1 MCGIAGI
8 LKYNGQPPQEET
20 LKQMTGVMNHRGPNH
35 EGVWLDS
42 HIGLG
47 FRRLSVIDLRDG
59 NQPMTNEDRTLWIVF
74 NGEIYNYKT
83 LRDQL
88 KLKGHHFQTQS
99 DTEVIVHLF
108 EEYGKDCVHH
118 LRGMFSFAI
127 WDLKEQSLFAAR
139 DHFGIKPFYYYKDEN
154 NLLFASEIKS
164 ILAVQ
169 GVPRKLQY
177 QSLFSY
183 LTFQYVPHPDTMF
196 EHIHKLG
203 PAERLF
209 VNSDGEMKIEK
220 YWEPHFQPVE
230 RSLADYAEE
239 IQWKLKESVNLH
251 LQSDVDRGCFLSSGI
266 DSTAIAAMM
275 RAEESTKTFSI
286 GFEGLN
292 NETIIANQTAAKLG
306 TDHYFHILS
315 QRDFFE
321 SIPKTVW
328 HLDEPVADPSAI
340 ALYHLNQLAKEHVTV
355 VLSGEGAD
363 ELFGGYRIYREPN
376 ALRPITWMPNFI
388 KDSLRKSLSVY
399 PYHFYGK
406 NYLLRGLTPLE
417 ERFFGNANIF
427 NKSGKMNLLHESV
440 HAQNSFLHPADIV
453 KPFYDKTAHLDPT
466 TRMQFIDMNFWLPG
480 DILSKADK
488 LSMAHSLEL
497 RVPFLDKEVFETASK
512 IPVSNR
518 IGQKTTK
525 LALRKA
531 MEGIVP
537 EAIVNRPKLGFPVPI
552 RDWLKTPISDIMFE
566 QIRYSGIEE
575 IFNMNIIEEMFTQHR
590 SNKGD
595 YSRRIWLIYIFSV
608 WYTLF
613 IKEDL
618 KQLNSAVL

>member
-1 MCGIAGI
+1 
-8 LKYNGQPPQEET
+8 
-20 LKQMTGVMNHRGPNH
+20 MTGAMNHRGPNH

-42 HIGLG
+42 RIGLG
-47 FRRLSVIDLRDG
+47 FRRLSIIDLRDG
-59 NQPMTNEDRTLWIVF
+59 NQPMTNEDQSLWIVF

-99 DTEVIVHLF
+99 DTEVILHLF
-108 EEYGKDCVHH
+108 EEYGKECVHH

-127 WDLKEQSLFAAR
+127 WDLKEQTLFAAR

-183 LTFQYVPHPDTMF
+183 LTFQYVPQPDTMF

-203 PAERLF
+203 PAERIF
-209 VNSDGEMKIEK
+209 VNSNGEMKIEK
-220 YWEPHFQPVE
+220 YWEPHFHPVK

-251 LQSDVDRGCFLSSGI
+251 LQSDVNRGCFLSSGI

-275 RAEESTKTFSI
+275 KAEESTKTFSI
-286 GFEGLN
+286 GFEGVN

-315 QRDFFE
+315 TEDFFE

-355 VLSGEGAD
+355 VLSGK
-363 ELFGGYRIYREPN
+363 
-376 ALRPITWMPNFI
+376 ALM
-388 KDSLRKSLSVY
+388 
-399 PYHFYGK
+399 
-406 NYLLRGLTPLE
+406 NYSEDT
-417 ERFFGNANIF
+417 
-427 NKSGKMNLLHESV
+427 ESIE
-440 HAQNSFLHPADIV
+440 S
-453 KPFYDKTAHLDPT
+453 
-466 TRMQFIDMNFWLPG
+466 RM
-480 DILSKADK
+480 
-488 LSMAHSLEL
+488 H
-497 RVPFLDKEVFETASK
+497 
-512 IPVSNR
+512 
-518 IGQKTTK
+518 
-525 LALRKA
+525 
-531 MEGIVP
+531 
-537 EAIVNRPKLGFPVPI
+537 
-552 RDWLKTPISDIMFE
+552 
-566 QIRYSGIEE
+566 
-575 IFNMNIIEEMFTQHR
+575 
-590 SNKGD
+590 
-595 YSRRIWLIYIFSV
+595 
-608 WYTLF
+608 
-613 IKEDL
+613 
-618 KQLNSAVL
+618 